1 MSIKAVSWALEQ
13 YVSDPVAKLVLVGIA
28 DRYNDEQGYA
38 WPSVAWLSKAASV
51 TDRTVQRKIKL
62 LEEQGFLATA
72 MRKGATTHYHLHIE
86 GVTPSVGGDKFT
98 GVTIACRGR
107 GDNCASDEQYNNN
120 KTNNKNASKKV
131 QKVSEWTPSDE
142 DIAYAAELGLN
153 AGEILTDIRLWD
165 EKNGNKAAYASV
177 RAFWQQWCRRE
188 AKRAPAASKRDTGAN
203 RGSGKVTA
211 RQEAMVDNLMAKY
224 IKAYKT
230 DDPDMIRDAL
240 MTMMAQGLDI
250 NGWYKMGHGLKHHT
264 EF

>member
-13 YVSDPVAKLVLVGIA
+13 FVADPVAKLVLIGIA
-28 DRYNDEQGYA
+28 DRFNDEQGYA

-51 TDRTVQRKIKL
+51 SDRTVRRKLRL
-62 LEEQGFLATA
+62 LEEQGFLATTSQTGGTSHY
-72 MRKGATTHYHLHIE
+72 RLNLGGGQQVSGGTDCQGGQLGVRGGA
-86 GVTPSVGGDKFT
+86 
-98 GVTIACRGR
+98 
-107 GDNCASDEQYNNN
+107 DNCVSAKQYINDINNN
-120 KTNNKNASKKV
+120 KRASKKA

-188 AKRAPAASKRDTGAN
+188 AKRAPAASKRNSGAD

-230 DDPDMIRDAL
+230 DDPEMIRDAL

>member
-1 MSIKAVSWALEQ
+1 MSIKAVGWAFDQKLG
-13 YVSDPVAKLVLVGIA
+13 DPMAKLTLLALA
-28 DRYNDEQGYA
+28 DHYNESSGDA
-38 WPSVAWLSKAASV
+38 WPSIDRLMEYTEAS
-51 TDRTVQRKIKL
+51 RSTVIRKLKL
-62 LEEQGFLATA
+62 LEERGFIS
-72 MRKGATTHYHLHIE
+72 RK
-86 GVTPSVGGDKFT
+86 K
-98 GVTIACRGR
+98 R
-107 GDNCASDEQYNNN
+107 YNNTDLYRIN
-120 KTNNKNASKKV
+120 FSGCHSETCHSDIFEVSQRHTNRKEPLNNNIRAKDKKV
-131 QKVSEWTPSDE
+131 KVSEWTPSDE

-153 AGEILTDIRLWD
+153 AGEVLTDIRLWD

-188 AKRAPAASKRDTGAN
+188 AKRAPAASKRNSGAE

-240 MTMMAQGLDI
+240 MKMMAQGLDI